1 MLFSIRRFIGVPPAS
16 SAPPRVETDD
26 VYPLHML
33 DDTKTLR
40 GIIVTWTLRFNDMLD
55 ADKLHASLCK
65 LLEIED
71 WRKIGGRL
79 RLNDNG
85 ELEIYVPR
93 RFTAERPAVSY
104 SHQSH
109 AVNIDEHPLA
119 TRLPK
124 VTDGPS
130 VQAGPGEFQCFAVRD
145 GAPSTLDDFLYH
157 DTPQLSL
164 HITSFDDAT
173 LVATSINPH
182 SPRPPEKE
190 IPPHRNEHGDGA

>member
-1 MLFSIRRFIGVPPAS
+1 MAQAREMMGASELETRRGCWLTSPPKFINGKMDAIRRFIGVPPAS

-26 VYPLHML
+26 VYPLHIL

-71 WRKIGGRL
+71 WMKIGGRL
-79 RLNDNG
+79 RRNDNR

-109 AVNIDEHPLA
+109 VVNIDE
-119 TRLPK
+119 LPRRNS
-124 VTDGPS
+124 PS
-130 VQAGPGEFQCFAVRD
+130 
-145 GAPSTLDDFLYH
+145 
-157 DTPQLSL
+157 PQ
-164 HITSFDDAT
+164 
-173 LVATSINPH
+173 
-182 SPRPPEKE
+182 
-190 IPPHRNEHGDGA
+190 